1 MDSRLSGAPLLA
13 IRIEGSLLTTGK
25 TALGRTRTAL
35 YLQLAETMRQR
46 MRKGVWREGDF
57 LPSFEQLALEFG
69 VARITVRQAVK
80 LLEEERLLAPR
91 RGLGT
96 MVLPPPKPV
105 RPLLL
110 HSRFADLVDMYR
122 GDRPLVEDL
131 EEGEGD
137 PPGPLDDG
145 HAAQGYHRIRRVHSR
160 EGQRYCL
167 ISLNIA
173 RDVFDRHRERFR
185 NELVLPVLADDPKTD
200 IARVRQTMVISKC
213 DLETAEQIGIPIGDP
228 VAEVRRFI
236 YDSSGRV
243 IYWADVT
250 YRGDFIRL
258 DMELAT

>member
-1 MDSRLSGAPLLA
+1 MTS
-13 IRIEGSLLTTGK
+13 GK

-46 MRKGVWREGDF
+46 IRKGVWRPGAF
-57 LPSFEQLALEFG
+57 LPSFEQLAVEFG

-96 MVLPPPKPV
+96 TVLAPPDPV
-105 RPLLL
+105 RPLPL
-110 HSRFADLVDMYR
+110 HSRFSDLVDMYR

-131 EEGEGD
+131 EESDGD
-137 PPGPLDDG
+137 LPSAPEEG
-145 HAAQGYHRIRRVHSR
+145 HAAHRYHRIRRVHSR
-160 EGQRYCL
+160 EGERYCL

-173 RDVFDRHRERFR
+173 EDVFDRHRDRFR
-185 NELVLPVLADDPKTD
+185 NELVLPVLADDPDID

-228 VAEVRRFI
+228 VAEVRRLI
-236 YDSSGRV
+236 YDSAGRV

-258 DMELAT
+258 DMELIL